1 MNLTDRTRQRGDT
14 TSAPAYSGGMVDE
27 RGNTIREQNTMGGEI
42 PYDQTDYNRGNTTG
56 MGSSNTHGNTGNN
69 YGSSNAGPH
78 SSNLANKADPRVD
91 SDRDHR
97 AGPGMTGSVYP
108 QGASD
113 GRDYPS
119 GGMGTGEGLH
129 TKVLQ
134 KEDGHN
140 VLHKKSHVIHPGA
153 GGEPG
158 YQGASGATG
167 GNY

>member
-27 RGNTIREQNTMGGEI
+27 RGNPIREQNTMGGEI
-42 PYDQTDYNRGNTTG
+42 PYRGNATG
-56 MGSSNTHGNTGNN
+56 MGSSR
-69 YGSSNAGPH
+69 YESSNAGPH

-113 GRDYPS
+113 GRDYPA

-134 KEDGHN
+134 KDDGHN
-140 VLHKKSHVIHPGA
+140 VLHKKANVIHPGA
-153 GGEPG
+153 GSGEPG
-158 YQGASGATG
+158 YQGGASGPTG
-167 GNY
+167 Y